1 MGEFAID
8 IIISLVSALIIFIAG
23 WWTAKFLRDLLVK
36 LMETRKVDAMLV
48 SFTGNL
54 IYLVLIAFVVIAA
67 LNKLGVQT
75 TSIIAILGAAGLAI
89 GLSLQNS
96 LSNFAAGIMIILFRP
111 FKVGDFVEAAG
122 ISGFVD
128 GIQMFFTQ
136 LKTPDNKTI
145 TVPNSSITSSIITN
159 YSAMDKRRVD
169 LVFGISYNDDIR
181 KAKAILQDILDKE
194 ERILGDP
201 EPIIAVSGLADS
213 SVNIIMRP
221 WVNTDD
227 YWKVYWDLT
236 EIVKIRFDEE
246 DITIPF
252 PQRDVYL
259 HQVA

>member
-8 IIISLVSALIIFIAG
+8 IAINFVSALVIFVAG
-23 WWTAKFLRDLLVK
+23 WWASKFIRKLTVK
-36 LMETRKVDAMLV
+36 LMEARNVDTMLV

-54 IYLVLIAFVVIAA
+54 LYFALITIVIIAV

-122 ISGFVD
+122 ISGIVD
-128 GIQMFFTQ
+128 GIQIFFTK

-145 TVPNSSITSSIITN
+145 TVPNSSITGSIITN

-169 LVFGISYNDDIR
+169 LVFGISYRDDIR
-181 KAKAILQDILDKE
+181 KAKAILQDTIDKE
-194 ERILGDP
+194 DRILGEP
-201 EPIIAVSGLADS
+201 EPIVAVSALADS

-221 WVNTDD
+221 WVKTED
-227 YWKVYWDLT
+227 YWNVYWDLI
-236 EIVKIRFDEE
+236 EAVKIRFDEE
-246 DITIPF
+246 GITIPF

-259 HQVA
+259 HQA